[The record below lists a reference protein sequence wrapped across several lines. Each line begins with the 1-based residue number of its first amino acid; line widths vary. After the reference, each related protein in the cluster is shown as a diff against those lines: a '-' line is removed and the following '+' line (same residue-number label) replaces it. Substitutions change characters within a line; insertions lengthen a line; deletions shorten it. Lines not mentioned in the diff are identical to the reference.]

1 MIFVFY
7 FFNIFIYLYI
17 FLLNNLTFCLF
28 RYMVVIEHL
37 MQILVFSNIF
47 FFTFSL
53 TFFSVN
59 RSGNADANNFKDFV
73 LFPFYFS
80 ICVKWVP
87 WRQSLANTSNINIF
101 SSVPCRGRDRM
112 VVGFT
117 ITYVISAHHHYS
129 CEFESR
135 SWRGVLDTTLCHK
148 VCL

>member
-1 MIFVFY
+1 MIFFFY

-17 FLLNNLTFCLF
+17 FLLDNLTFCLF

-59 RSGNADANNFKDFV
+59 RSGHADANNFKDFV

-87 WRQSLANTSNINIF
+87 WRQFLANTSNINIF
-101 SSVPCRGRDRM
+101 SSVPCRGRDLWQLDLQLH
-112 VVGFT
+112 
-117 ITYVISAHHHYS
+117 IKISAHHHYS

-135 SWRGVLDTTLCHK
+135 SWRGVLDTTLCDK